1 MSDVKISQFP
11 YVGNTGY
18 TPIDLLVFVNYL
30 NPTGTTSNTKI
41 DDVKDYVILDSYNY
55 FLPLSG
61 GTVTGSTS
69 FTNGLNTNTIS
80 ATTYQNLPIDPDT
93 YVTGFTYSDNV
104 FTIKQN
110 NGQPDLTQT
119 INIVTG
125 LTVNGNLNITG
136 NTSAQGLTATTFS
149 SSTVNVGNT
158 TGTPNQ
164 AASFDTSG
172 KLVAGLG
179 QTTYKL
185 YGNAS
190 LPLTNATTAYF
201 VVPGLT
207 QTFTVPNNCSVYV
220 FSTGGIGNTNGANYT
235 FTSYVGIFVD
245 GSLQTDG
252 GFGHINTMNP
262 NTLGAALTNTTWSLS
277 SILNLSAG
285 SHTVDV
291 RARYVNTSNAT
302 QGAAVSG
309 VSGNS
314 RQGELYIMIIK
325 N

>member
-18 TPIDLLVFVNYL
+18 TPTDLLVFVNYL
-30 NPTGTTSNTKI
+30 NLTGTTSNTRI
-41 DDVKDYVILDSYNY
+41 DDVKDYVIIDSYNY

-93 YVTGFTYSDNV
+93 YVTGFTYNDNV

-119 INIVTG
+119 INTVTG

-136 NTSAQGLTATTFS
+136 DTSAQGLTATTFS

-164 AASFDTSG
+164 VSSFDITG
-172 KLVAGLG
+172 KLVAGAG
-179 QTTYKL
+179 QSTSSSFGSSTL
-185 YGNAS
+185 TV
-190 LPLTNATTAYF
+190 TNATT
-201 VVPGLT
+201 
-207 QTFTVPNNCSVYV
+207 TFTVLPGISQTITVPSNCFVLITADGGVNTTSTSTTSIASVDIAIFIDGSFPTNGGYRRV
-220 FSTGGIGNTNGANYT
+220 SAHNPSGTAINSTGVPWSITTTA
-235 FTSYVGIFVD
+235 
-245 GSLQTDG
+245 
-252 GFGHINTMNP
+252 
-262 NTLGAALTNTTWSLS
+262 TLSP
-277 SILNLSAG
+277 G
-285 SHTVDV
+285 SHTIDV
-291 RARYVNTSNAT
+291 RAVYTTGSSMSVSSNNT
-302 QGAAVSG
+302 
-309 VSGNS
+309 NS
-314 RQGELYIMIIK
+314 RQAGLYITLIK
-325 N
+325 L